1 MRKNRENHFQKTYIV
16 CSYIHSCFYVF
27 PFLFATFSRL
37 LPRFFLEI
45 HGALAFV
52 PGGSRLDLGTLGD
65 AEPGLV
71 YVSCIPTIVHISM
84 YISIFCILY
93 THIYMLYIY
102 MLYIYNYIYMLY
114 VYNYIYIC
122 YIYTFIT
129 TNK

>member
-1 MRKNRENHFQKTYIV
+1 MRKNRENHFQKIYIV

-84 YISIFCILY
+84 YISIFLY
-93 THIYMLYIY
+93 TVYTYI
-102 MLYIYNYIYMLY
+102 
-114 VYNYIYIC
+114 YIYIC
-122 YIYTFIT
+122 YIYNYIYIYLCYMYTIIYIYVIYIYL
-129 TNK
+129 